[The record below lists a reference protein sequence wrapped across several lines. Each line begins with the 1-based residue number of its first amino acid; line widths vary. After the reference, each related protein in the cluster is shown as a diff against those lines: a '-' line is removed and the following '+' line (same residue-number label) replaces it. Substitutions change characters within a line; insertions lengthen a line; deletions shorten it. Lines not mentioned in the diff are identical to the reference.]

1 MRYQGAEEL
10 EELGN
15 FGTRMVGLGVGR
27 IEQNRSGRWG
37 LLTVQSTCSSLV
49 LKRERMWKPSAPP
62 APLNVMLGDK
72 IFREVIQLK

>member
-1 MRYQGAEEL
+1 LRYQGAEEL

-49 LKRERMWKPSAPP
+49 LKRERMWKPRSFFVFYHMD
-62 APLNVMLGDK
+62 LDSK
-72 IFREVIQLK
+72 IYFMG